1 MYLNYFICI
10 VLYGGLGHKFP
21 RNDLNKKSSRG
32 DMSVRI
38 SHTYLRYRLNL
49 VNLTYFEV
57 FILKFEFLVVYHT
70 GHVVRDCTFVC

>member
-1 MYLNYFICI
+1 MFLVSSIYIVLLYVLIICIFIIMYLNYFICI

-38 SHTYLRYRLNL
+38 SH
-49 VNLTYFEV
+49 
-57 FILKFEFLVVYHT
+57 ISKI
-70 GHVVRDCTFVC
+70 D